1 VSTTLGLIAGEGVFP
16 HEIARAARRQG
27 RSVAAVAFR
36 DLTAPEL
43 EAEVS
48 RVCWLRLGEVEPLFA
63 FFRET
68 GVGDAVIAGKF
79 SKTFLYRELG
89 ALRPDARA
97 LELLA
102 RLEDRRDESILG
114 VLAQALKEEG
124 VRLAPQAGL
133 VPELLVAEGVLSR
146 AQPTR
151 DQWRDIAFAWPIAK
165 SLGKWGIGQSVV
177 VQDRVVLAV
186 EAIEGTDAAI
196 RRAGQLGRPG
206 ACVVKVARPRQDPR
220 FDLPT
225 IGPGTLASAVA
236 AKAAVLAFEAHRTV
250 VLQRGELVERADA
263 EGVALV
269 AVGSEGPG
277 SQPDARGSSGG
288 SGGGGEGAP

>member
-1 VSTTLGLIAGEGVFP
+1 VSGTLGLIAGDGTFP
-16 HEIARAARRQG
+16 REIAQAARRQG

-36 DLTAPEL
+36 DLTAPAL

-48 RVCWLRLGEVEPLFA
+48 RLCWLRLGEVEPLFA

-68 GVGDAVIAGKF
+68 GVADAVIVGKF

-89 ALRPDARA
+89 ELRPDARA

-102 RLEDRRDESILG
+102 RLEDHRDDSILQLL
-114 VLAQALKEEG
+114 VRALEEEG
-124 VRLAPQAGL
+124 VRLAPQAEL
-133 VPELLVAEGVLSR
+133 VPELLAEEGVLSR
-146 AQPTR
+146 VRPTR
-151 DQWRDIAFAWPIAK
+151 EQWRDIAFAWPIAK
-165 SLGKWGIGQSVV
+165 ALGELGIGQSVV
-177 VQDRVVLAV
+177 VQDRVLLAV

-206 ACVVKVARPRQDPR
+206 ACVVKVAKPHQDLR

-225 IGPGTLASAVA
+225 IGADTLASAVA
-236 AKAAVLAFEAHRTV
+236 AQAAVLAFEAHHTV
-250 VLQRGELVERADA
+250 VLERSELVARADA

-269 AVGSEGPG
+269 AVGSAGPEL
-277 SQPDARGSSGG
+277 SPDAEAASGG
-288 SGGGGEGAP
+288 PGEGAR